1 MFEGMGLGTGVGREA
16 KLEFVLWGTVFR
28 RCLDGVGVK
37 GGEHLIIRVRVGV
50 RVRVRVR
57 RLDGGRGTFRGK
69 GGGFFG
75 MFLSDKAVSVG
86 IQGHHEL
93 LRGSLR
99 EPHLK
104 DGGLP
109 PPGIVQDYVRV

>member
-1 MFEGMGLGTGVGREA
+1 MFQGLGLGAGVGREA
-16 KLEFVLWGTVFR
+16 KLEFVLWETVFR
-28 RCLDGVGVK
+28 RCWGK
-37 GGEHLIIRVRVGV
+37 GGEHLII

-69 GGGFFG
+69 GGFFE
-75 MFLSDKAVSVG
+75 MFLSDKAVSMG

-109 PPGIVQDYVRV
+109 PPGIEQDYVRV

>member
-1 MFEGMGLGTGVGREA
+1 MRGRCAAHVCLRAAMLIMGAERHQMIGTHATLQGQRHRE
-16 KLEFVLWGTVFR
+16 L
-28 RCLDGVGVK
+28 
-37 GGEHLIIRVRVGV
+37 IRVRV
-50 RVRVRVR
+50 RH
-57 RLDGGRGTFRGK
+57 LDGGRGTFRGK

-75 MFLSDKAVSVG
+75 MFLSDKAVSMG

-99 EPHLK
+99 EPHLE

-109 PPGIVQDYVRV
+109 PRGIEQDYVRV